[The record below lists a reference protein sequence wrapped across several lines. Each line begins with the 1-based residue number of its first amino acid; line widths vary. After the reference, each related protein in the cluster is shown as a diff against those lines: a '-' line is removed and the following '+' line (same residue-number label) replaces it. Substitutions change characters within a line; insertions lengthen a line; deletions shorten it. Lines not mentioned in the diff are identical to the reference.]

1 MKSTISDFT
10 IECHQEVMQLWQ
22 RCPGVGLSEADS
34 RENMEIFL
42 QRNPGLSFLARSGRG
57 ELVGTIL
64 AGHDG
69 RRGYIY
75 HLAVL
80 PAHRRRGI
88 GSTLVRRCLAS
99 LAAQGI
105 GKCHIFVFADND
117 PGKRF
122 WTAAGWSERAD
133 IRVFSGFSE
142 I

>member
-1 MKSTISDFT
+1 MQTTVSAFA
-10 IECHQEVMQLWQ
+10 IECHQEVVQLWQ

-34 RENMEIFL
+34 RENLEIFL
-42 QRNPGLSFLARSGRG
+42 KRNPGLSFLARSAG
-57 ELVGTIL
+57 EIVGTIL

-80 PAHRRRGI
+80 PSHRRRGI
-88 GSTLVRRCLAS
+88 GTTLVRRCLSA

-105 GKCHIFVFADND
+105 AKCHIFVFADND

-122 WTAAGWSERAD
+122 WAAAGWSERMD
-133 IRVFSGFSE
+133 LCVFSGFPV